1 MHSEEPTNTVD
12 SLKTFA
18 EDNTLAFIYTPQ
30 TQEGAGWFGGGVMG
44 VWSPRRCLACLL
56 ILG

>member
-18 EDNTLAFIYTPQ
+18 EDNTFAFIYTPQ
-30 TQEGAGWFGGGVMG
+30 TQEGAGWFGGGG
-44 VWSPRRCLACLL
+44 
-56 ILG
+56 